1 MKEESHMRESLASL
15 ATDHWPLATGHYWG
29 KVGNRQTISAQTRE
43 CCGFNSHPCYLGM
56 QNDEG

>member
-1 MKEESHMRESLASL
+1 MKEESQHGECCAVWSFLIAV
-15 ATDHWPLATGHYWG
+15 LATGHFSG

-56 QNDEG
+56 QNDE